1 LDRIKAQSHLSTAKG
16 RTSTTAAWQSPRA
29 TSPLWHFGERAEIMN
44 ETVNSEWAHALTL
57 AAETAQDLMTSNP
70 VSLRDAAT
78 IREAIA
84 FLIDKNIGGAPVID
98 EAGRP
103 VGVLSQHDIVVH
115 DRETVHYAHSD
126 LEFVNPGSAL
136 ARHLDDDF
144 QVESVD
150 QTEVRDLM
158 TPVVFSVRL
167 NTPARQVIEEMLTLK
182 VHRLFVVDAN
192 GVLVGVI
199 TALDVL
205 RHLQF

>member
-1 LDRIKAQSHLSTAKG
+1 
-16 RTSTTAAWQSPRA
+16 
-29 TSPLWHFGERAEIMN
+29 MN
-44 ETVNSEWAHALTL
+44 ETIYSERAHALSL
-57 AAETAQDLMTSNP
+57 AAETAKDLMTSNP

-150 QTEVRDLM
+150 QTE
-158 TPVVFSVRL
+158 
-167 NTPARQVIEEMLTLK
+167 
-182 VHRLFVVDAN
+182 
-192 GVLVGVI
+192 
-199 TALDVL
+199 
-205 RHLQF
+205 